1 MSVVH
6 RQVRRAL
13 AERTVD
19 THEAFLC
26 LRLCT
31 FSRFLVDTRAAIL
44 ITCLFAL
51 LRSSFIYGN
60 RTL

>member
-31 FSRFLVDTRAAIL
+31 FSLLKMFHVFLL
-44 ITCLFAL
+44 IHVPP
-51 LRSSFIYGN
+51 Y
-60 RTL
+60 